1 MKKGVFSQEGLK
13 LIAAMTMLLDH
24 FGATV
29 VYSAYMD
36 AMITGNASA
45 ANRLV
50 DLYYCL
56 RIIGR
61 IAFPIYCFQLVEGF
75 HHTRDRKKY
84 ALRLLVGL
92 VLSEIPFDLA
102 FSGGLDW
109 SRSSVMVTL
118 LLGVLMMAGMEGMT
132 GWYKLLAIPP
142 FVFLAELLGSDYGGN
157 GIALIAMLYLT
168 RGIPRERLWRS
179 AAMAVLLWFGGTLRI
194 FGVEIPLELFG
205 ILSLV
210 PIFLYDGRKVTG
222 SKWVQWAFYLFY
234 PVHILLLWAVDRL
247 LFGVVPV

>member
-13 LIAAMTMLLDH
+13 LIAAMAMLLDH

-36 AMITGNASA
+36 AVITGNPAA

-50 DLYYCL
+50 GLYYCL
-56 RIIGR
+56 RILGR

-75 HHTRDRKKY
+75 HHTRDLKKY
-84 ALRLLVGL
+84 VKRLAVGL

-109 SRSSVMVTL
+109 SSSSVMVTL
-118 LLGVLMMAGMEGMT
+118 LLGVLMMAGMET
-132 GWYKLLAIPP
+132 FRDWRKLLAIPP
-142 FVFLAELLGSDYGGN
+142 FMFLAELLGSDYGGN
-157 GIALIAMLYLT
+157 GIALIAILYLT
-168 RGIPRERLWRS
+168 RGIPHEKLWRT
-179 AAMAVLLWFGGTLRI
+179 AAMTVLLWFGITVSV
-194 FGVEIPLELFG
+194 FGLEIPLELFG
-205 ILSLV
+205 LVSLV
-210 PIFLYDGRKVTG
+210 PIFLYDGRKVTK